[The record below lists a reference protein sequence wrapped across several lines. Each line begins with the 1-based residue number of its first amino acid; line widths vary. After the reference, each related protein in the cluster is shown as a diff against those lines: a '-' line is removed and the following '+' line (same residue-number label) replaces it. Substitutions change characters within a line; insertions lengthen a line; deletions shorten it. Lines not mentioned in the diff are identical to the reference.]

1 MIVMGVDP
9 GVHGAIVVTN
19 NKTFYSRWGWAD
31 RASAL
36 VKFWEM
42 PMDGKGKHA
51 YDIPAIVEII
61 RTSGVELLVVEQVT
75 RPASL
80 VRCMGI
86 FEAIGITL
94 GIKVMTAR
102 PQVWKKHYGLTAS
115 KAESIALAKEKW
127 PKLEPALRKKKSD
140 GIAEAALIGDW
151 GYRISSPD

>member
-1 MIVMGVDP
+1 MLVMGVDP
-9 GVHGAIVVTN
+9 GVHGAIVVIDN
-19 NKTFYSRWGWAD
+19 QTFYDS
-31 RASAL
+31 SAL
-36 VKFWEM
+36 IKFWEM

-61 RTSGVELLVVEQVT
+61 STSGVELLVVEQVT

-102 PQVWKKHYGLTAS
+102 PQVWKKHYRLTAA
-115 KAESIALAKEKW
+115 KTESIALAKEKW
-127 PKLEPALRKKKSD
+127 PNLEPALRKKVSD

-151 GYRISSPD
+151 GYHASRLA